1 MSGENRINYSAD
13 GSGEAG
19 ELRDAPV
26 RRLPLADEQPSPE
39 QIAIYRSMT
48 GQRRLEI
55 AEQLFWTAREIKASG
70 VRYQHPDWTE
80 EKVLAEVNR
89 IFLHAAD

>member
-1 MSGENRINYSAD
+1 MSGESKVNYSA
-13 GSGEAG
+13 AG
-19 ELRDAPV
+19 AGGADELRVSLP
-26 RRLPLADEQPSPE
+26 RRGSLPDEQPGPE
-39 QIAIYRSMT
+39 QIAIYRAMT

-55 AEQLFWTAREIKASG
+55 AEHLFWTARALKTAG
-70 VRYQHPDWTE
+70 VRYQHPDWPE

>member
-1 MSGENRINYSAD
+1 VSGENEISYSD
-13 GSGEAG
+13 GGLGDAG
-19 ELRDAPV
+19 ELHEAPA
-26 RRLPLADEQPSPE
+26 RRTPLADEQPSPE

-55 AEQLFWTAREIKASG
+55 AEQLFWTARALKFAG
-70 VRYQHPDWTE
+70 VRHQHPDWPE
-80 EKVLAEVNR
+80 ERVLAEVNR

>member
-1 MSGENRINYSAD
+1 MSKESKISYSA
-13 GSGEAG
+13 GESSEVG
-19 ELRDAPV
+19 ELRDLPA
-26 RRLPLADEQPSPE
+26 RRTPLADEQPSPE
-39 QIAIYRSMT
+39 QITIYRSMT

-55 AEQLFWTAREIKASG
+55 AEQLFWTARELKTAG
-70 VRYQHPDWTE
+70 LRFQHPEWTE